1 MAILQNCIFEP
12 IQSKLSS
19 ELPQVSARQ
28 NPFENGNGVT
38 PGPAPSFPVAV
49 SRLFPCIVRFASKPA
64 MLTPGNDLVS
74 LRFPFPR
81 RGC

>member
-1 MAILQNCIFEP
+1 MDSTRL
-12 IQSKLSS
+12 
-19 ELPQVSARQ
+19 
-28 NPFENGNGVT
+28 NPFEAGDGVT

-49 SRLFPCIVRFASKPA
+49 SRPFPCITRFASKTA
-64 MLTPGNDLVS
+64 MLTPGNDLVSRLVS